1 MLLRHFQRSSQ
12 PLIHRCLFAVI
23 ALSVV
28 TSAAVFAAPVN
39 VQVETTRIKP
49 LHETLTLHGTIKAKL
64 TSDLSLSTDG
74 LVNQLA
80 VDVGSE
86 VTQGELL
93 LNLDDKTTRQQ
104 LAQTKAR
111 RQSSETQFKEASRKA
126 KEAQVL
132 HKKKHLAQTDL
143 ISLQVA
149 RDVALLDLEAIKAE
163 EARIQHQLSL
173 HTLYAPFS
181 GIITAKNTERGEWL
195 TKGQNAFTLV
205 SLNEV
210 LFDVQ
215 VPQEYYP
222 KRQSIAQVT
231 LYPDTAPNTEIAAE
245 LSTVVPVGQALS
257 RTLLFR
263 FAPLNSNPLLLPGTS
278 AKAHIQF
285 AASEKMVLISRDAL
299 IHHADEGQSVFVIQ
313 DGKAKRRSITVGKII
328 NNDVQVLSGLSADEL
343 VVVRGNERLREGAEV
358 TLLSAESTSSSTS
371 TVSTTAARQP

>member
-149 RDVALLDLEAIKAE
+149 RDVALSDLEAIKAE

-231 LYPDTAPNTEIAAE
+231 LYPDTAPNTEIPAE

-285 AASEKMVLISRDAL
+285 AASDKMVLISRDAL